1 MKTLESLLAEHE
13 FFKDLEPQYLELIAG
28 CGHNVRFDA
37 GQYIFHEG
45 ESANEFY
52 VVRYGQ
58 VALEIHDQRRGQ
70 VTLQTLHEGDV
81 LGWSWLFSPYK
92 WHYSARSLTLVRAIA
107 LDATCLR
114 TKCDDDNHLGY
125 EFMKRFAAIIVDRLQ
140 ATRLQVL
147 DVYS

>member
-1 MKTLESLLAEHE
+1 MKAIETLLAEHD

-28 CGHNVRFDA
+28 CGKNVRFDA

-52 VVRYGQ
+52 VIRYGQ
-58 VALEIHDQRRGQ
+58 VALEAHDHRRGQ

-81 LGWSWLFSPYK
+81 LGWSWLIPPYR
-92 WHYSARSLTLVRAIA
+92 WHYNARPLTLVRAIA

-114 TKCDDDNHLGY
+114 TKCDEDHHLGY
-125 EFMKRFAAIIVDRLQ
+125 ELLKRFATVIVDRLD

-147 DVYS
+147 DVYG